1 MITDIIARLIARV
14 PEFGGRIEG
23 AMELADMIAR
33 KALPQV
39 TPAAHVVPLGM
50 QGGVANSA
58 NIFFTQEFDEAI
70 GVLISLRTYTATGGK
85 SADLL
90 ETLKLAVISAL
101 AGWGPDTA
109 VGVFRLLRGQLVS
122 MEAGTV
128 VYQIDFAMM
137 DQLRISP

>member
-1 MITDIIARLIARV
+1 MLVAGLMRPTV
-14 PEFGGRIEG
+14 
-23 AMELADMIAR
+23 
-33 KALPQV
+33 PQV

>member
-1 MITDIIARLIARV
+1 MITEVIARLIARV
-14 PEFGGRIEG
+14 PAFGGRIEG

-70 GVLISLRTYTATGGK
+70 GVLITLRTYTATGARA
-85 SADLL
+85 ADQL
-90 ETLKLAVISAL
+90 EVLKLAVISAVV
-101 AGWGPDTA
+101 GWGPDTA

-128 VYQIDFAMM
+128 VYQIDFALM
-137 DQLRISP
+137 DQLRIAP